1 MPVASRAVWTLAL
14 VAIPVAMSV
23 GCSPQTPTSAQT
35 SFAWPQGA
43 RAALSLTF
51 DDARES
57 QLDVGVPLLAEHD
70 ARVTFYLTA
79 NDMRGRGDA
88 WKRAAAAGHELGNHT
103 LVHPCS
109 GNFPWARARAL
120 EDYTLDRMRT
130 ELVEAN
136 RQIAAATGVTPVTFA
151 YPCGQTFVGR
161 ADRVVSIVPLVHE
174 LFLAGRGWL
183 DEGPND
189 PAFVD
194 RAQLFGYPM
203 DDVTFA
209 DVKPA
214 LDDAI
219 ARGQWLVLAGHDI
232 GEGPGRQVTRVSMLR
247 ELLTYAR
254 APSRGVWVET
264 VARVAEH
271 VKRPQSTGAVS
282 K

>member
-1 MPVASRAVWTLAL
+1 MPIAPRALLTLAL
-14 VAIPVAMSV
+14 VAIAIPASL
-23 GCSPQTPTSAQT
+23 GGSKQPAPPAPPP
-35 SFAWPQGA
+35 FAWPDGA

-57 QLDVGVPLLAEHD
+57 QLDVGVPLLAKHE
-70 ARVTFYLTA
+70 ARVTFYLTGNA
-79 NDMRGRGDA
+79 LRDRGDA
-88 WKRAAAAGHELGNHT
+88 WKRAAASGHELGNHT

-130 ELVEAN
+130 ELAEAN
-136 RQIAAATGVTPVTFA
+136 REIAAATGVTPVTFA

-161 ADRVVSIVPLVHE
+161 GDRVVSIVPLVNE

-183 DEGPND
+183 NEGPND

-203 DDVTFA
+203 DDVAFA
-209 DVKPA
+209 DLKPA

-232 GEGPGRQVTRVSMLR
+232 GEGPGRQVTRLSMLR
-247 ELLTYAR
+247 ELLAYVR
-254 APSRGVWVET
+254 APSRGVWMDT

-271 VKRPQSTGAVS
+271 VKRTQTKQAVS